1 MSEPLHKSAQKFQ
14 DRLQE
19 FGHAH
24 QVVQLTESTR
34 TAEEAAQAIGCD
46 VEQIAK
52 SIIFRLSESK
62 EAVVVITSGKN
73 KVNETI
79 IELLTGEE
87 VEKADVDFVKR
98 ATGYAVGGV
107 PPILHDHP
115 LITFIDEDLLEY
127 DTIWGAAGHSQ
138 AVFQLTPSELKSI
151 TLAEVITA
159 SV

>member
-14 DRLQE
+14 DRLKE
-19 FGHAH
+19 FGHPH
-24 QVVQLTESTR
+24 KIVQLKESTR
-34 TAEEAAQAIGCD
+34 TAEEAAQVIGCEVD
-46 VEQIAK
+46 QIAK

-62 EAVVVITSGKN
+62 EAVIVITSGKN
-73 KVNETI
+73 KVNEMI

-87 VEKADVDFVKR
+87 LEKADAEFVKL
-98 ATGYAVGGV
+98 ATGYSIGGV

-115 LITFIDEDLLEY
+115 LITFIDEDLLKY
-127 DTIWGAAGHSQ
+127 DTIWGAAGHAQ

-151 TLAEVITA
+151 TLAEVVKV